1 MPILPLLAA
10 TLVLNEVLYDP
21 PGADAG
27 REFVEIYNASDV
39 EVPIAG
45 LVLETGDGARPGIWR
60 RAWEGTHGALAPGA
74 ILLVGADSVAALERL
89 LVDLQNGPDA
99 VLDLR
104 TYLVALVGSDP
115 PALVRHVGRH
125 DERRVE
131 DRPDQHPVGAAL
143 AGERRARPGRP
154 AS

>member
-74 ILLVGADSVAALERL
+74 ILLVGADSVAALERW
-89 LVDLQNGPDA
+89 DGRRRMSASSWASFTMRHPA
-99 VLDLR
+99 V
-104 TYLVALVGSDP
+104 TGVALTRRKAGTSRAMPSENAKGIVSSMPTRPVAP
-115 PALVRHVGRH
+115 PSL
-125 DERRVE
+125 
-131 DRPDQHPVGAAL
+131 
-143 AGERRARPGRP
+143 RAC
-154 AS
+154 ATMA